1 MLPSLS
7 PRAGAVFLLLCATI
21 GPARADERAADVRR
35 LLDLLTGVR
44 IAYSEAFEDGEEE
57 LVAPVDLEEARLL
70 LAEVRSLDAR
80 LTLLPAATLAR
91 VARELESPVGGMEV
105 PALLDTMATDVT
117 KQTGIARDRQ
127 PPAPPSSDRGRDLFG
142 PNCAGCHGPRGA
154 GDGPDA
160 KRANITP
167 ADFTNVVFMRRETPA
182 DFFDRITLGHRR
194 RGMPEWSA
202 LTALQRWDLVAYV
215 WTLQQSD
222 ADRREGAT
230 SWTARCAGCHGPT
243 GGGVAGAAP
252 DLTHARD
259 LVERTDRALFVSLT
273 RGKHA
278 SLATSVS
285 DAQRWR
291 LVGTVRSL
299 TLGGGSHDGAPP
311 PHGAARLDG
320 E

>member
-1 MLPSLS
+1 MLRSWS
-7 PRAGAVFLLLCATI
+7 RRACLVCVLACATS
-21 GPARADERAADVRR
+21 AATRADDRVADTRR

-70 LAEVRSLDAR
+70 MAEARSLNDR
-80 LTLLPAATLAR
+80 LGVLPSEAMAR
-91 VARELESPVGGMEV
+91 VARHLESPVGGMEV
-105 PALLDTMATDVT
+105 PALLDTMAADVT
-117 KQTGIARDRQ
+117 KHTGVARDRR
-127 PPAPPSSDRGRDLFG
+127 PPAQPSAARGRDLFG
-142 PNCAGCHGPRGA
+142 PNCAGCHGSRGA

-160 KRANITP
+160 KRLGIVP

-222 ADRREGAT
+222 ADRREAT
-230 SWTARCAGCHGPT
+230 ALWATRCAGCHGPA
-243 GGGVAGAAP
+243 GSGVAGMAP
-252 DLTHARD
+252 DLTGAHD
-259 LVERTDRALFVSLT
+259 LVERTDRALYVALT
-273 RGKHA
+273 RGKHVP
-278 SLATSVS
+278 LAPGMS

-291 LVGTVRSL
+291 LVGIVRSL
-299 TLGGGSHDGAPP
+299 TLGGGEKGLAGSK
-311 PHGAARLDG
+311 
-320 E
+320 